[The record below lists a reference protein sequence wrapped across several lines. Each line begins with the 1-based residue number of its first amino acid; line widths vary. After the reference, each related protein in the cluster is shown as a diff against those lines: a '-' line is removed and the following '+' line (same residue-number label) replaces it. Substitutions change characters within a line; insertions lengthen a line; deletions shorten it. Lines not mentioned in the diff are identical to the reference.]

1 MQSFVCLE
9 KNRAIAGPWSSKGCS
24 QEYLGNLPPS
34 LTLIILFFT
43 ALLNW
48 DSPGSTFP
56 KQRTKGF
63 PWEWGLAMSAQW
75 AVYKLC
81 STAGWLSFS
90 WSCRRNSGEWPGLWS
105 WSALFFW
112 SCLALGESGK
122 QEGPLLFAEAAS
134 SSTRTKTVSS
144 LRVCLYPSRKT

>member
-24 QEYLGNLPPS
+24 QEYLGNLPPA

-81 STAGWLSFS
+81 SSAGWLPFHSLA
-90 WSCRRNSGEWPGLWS
+90 GEIPENDQAPGAGLPYSSEVALLWVNQES
-105 WSALFFW
+105 KKFPLF
-112 SCLALGESGK
+112 
-122 QEGPLLFAEAAS
+122 LL
-134 SSTRTKTVSS
+134 RLLQVLQDLKNVSS
-144 LRVCLYPSRKT
+144 LCVRFYLSRKT